1 MFCVPGVLWLIIQ
14 SRWKEAAADTLASP
28 SETPSAEEEVL
39 EGRVG

>member
-14 SRWKEAAADTLASP
+14 SRWKEGAPEGDASA
-28 SETPSAEEEVL
+28 TATAEEEIL